1 MMDIATTMTRIDE
14 ILAEYVARR
23 DELAKV
29 DFTEEIERQV
39 EIFREKLVAEATM
52 KLAAQLRDVEIS
64 IMAVEKVKAK
74 LLEESNDDA
83 TTE

>member
-1 MMDIATTMTRIDE
+1 MTDIATMTRIDE
-14 ILAEYVARR
+14 ILAEYVEKR

-39 EIFREKLVAEATM
+39 AVFREKLVADATM

-64 IMAVEKVKAK
+64 IKAVERVKAK

-83 TTE
+83 RTE

>member
-1 MMDIATTMTRIDE
+1 MTDIATMTRIDE
-14 ILAEYVARR
+14 ILAEYVAKR

-29 DFTEEIERQV
+29 DFSEEIERQV
-39 EIFREKLVAEATM
+39 AVFREKLVADATM

-64 IMAVEKVKAK
+64 IKAVERVKAK

-83 TTE
+83 RTE

>member
-1 MMDIATTMTRIDE
+1 MMDIATKTRIDE
-14 ILAEYVARR
+14 ILAEYVAQR

-39 EIFREKLVAEATM
+39 AIFREKLVAEATM
-52 KLAAQLRDVEIS
+52 KLATQLRDVEIS

-74 LLEESNDDA
+74 LLEESNDNA

>member
-1 MMDIATTMTRIDE
+1 MTDIATITRIDE
-14 ILAEYVARR
+14 ILAEYVAKR

-39 EIFREKLVAEATM
+39 AVFREKLVADATM

-64 IMAVEKVKAK
+64 IKAVERVKAK
-74 LLEESNDDA
+74 LREESNDDA
-83 TTE
+83 RTE

>member
-1 MMDIATTMTRIDE
+1 MTDIATMTRIDE
-14 ILAEYVARR
+14 ILAEYVEKR

-39 EIFREKLVAEATM
+39 AVFREKLVADATM

-64 IMAVEKVKAK
+64 IKAVERVKAK

>member
-1 MMDIATTMTRIDE
+1 MTDIATMTRIDE
-14 ILAEYVARR
+14 ILAEYVEKR

-39 EIFREKLVAEATM
+39 AIFREKLVADATM

-64 IMAVEKVKAK
+64 IKAVERVKAK

>member
-1 MMDIATTMTRIDE
+1 MTDIATITRIDE
-14 ILAEYVARR
+14 ILAKYVEKR
-23 DELAKV
+23 DELAKT

-39 EIFREKLVAEATM
+39 AVFREKLVADATM
-52 KLAAQLRDVEIS
+52 KLAAQLHDVEIS
-64 IMAVEKVKAK
+64 IKAVERVKAK

>member
-1 MMDIATTMTRIDE
+1 MTDIATITRIDE
-14 ILAEYVARR
+14 ILAEYVAKR

-39 EIFREKLVAEATM
+39 AVFREKLVADATM

-64 IMAVEKVKAK
+64 IKAVERVKAK

-83 TTE
+83 RTE

>member
-1 MMDIATTMTRIDE
+1 MTDIATMTRIDE
-14 ILAEYVARR
+14 ILAEYVAKR

-39 EIFREKLVAEATM
+39 AVFREKLVADATM

-64 IMAVEKVKAK
+64 IRAVERVKAK

-83 TTE
+83 RTE